1 MSDSVE
7 IVADPNG
14 SDGKQ
19 AGKRPAIDR
28 ASGLSLSTYHY
39 ILRLTYMAMDDTFTK
54 LALDYHAYPTP
65 GKISVT
71 PTKPLANQDD
81 LSLAYSPGVAAACM
95 AIFEEGDEAA
105 SKYTSRG
112 NLVGVITNG
121 TAVLGLGNIG
131 PLAAKPVMEGKGCL
145 FKKFAGIDVFDIEL
159 AENDPDKLVDI
170 IAALEPTLGGVN
182 LEDIKAPECF
192 YIEKKLRER
201 MKIPVF
207 HDDQHGTAIISA
219 AAILNG
225 LKVVNK
231 RIDEIKLVCSGAG
244 AAAIACLDLLVH
256 LGVARENIF
265 VVDSRGV
272 IWKGRDENMEPNKA
286 RYAQQTDLRTLADV
300 TRDADVFLGCST
312 AGVLKPEM
320 VKTMGD
326 QPLIL
331 ALANPEPEI
340 RPEDAKAVRPD
351 CIIATGRSDYP
362 NQVNNVL
369 CFPFIFRGAMDAGAT
384 RITEEMKLACVKA
397 IAELA
402 EAEQNDE
409 VARAYAGQ
417 ELTFGADYI
426 IPKPFDPRLIVQI
439 APAVAQAAADS
450 GVALR
455 PIEDM
460 QAYRQKL
467 MAFVYHSG
475 QLMRPLFMQARQA
488 PKRVVY
494 ADGEDERVLRAAQ
507 TIIDEGLA
515 FPILIGRPAVIEMRV
530 KKFGLRLAHGKN
542 IEIVDPEDDAR
553 FNETWSGYYE
563 LRGREGV
570 TPDIAKAMIR
580 KHNSLIGAMLLRRG
594 DADAMLCGA
603 SSRYDKQLQ
612 YVDEVI
618 GRQKGVNTYA
628 AMNILML
635 PEQTLFI
642 CDTHVNQDPT
652 AEEVAEM
659 TILAA
664 KEMQRFG
671 VIPKVALLSHSNFG
685 SRPSDSSRKMA
696 QARRLIEQRAP
707 ELEVDGEMHADS
719 ALSESIRLKA
729 FPDST
734 LKGRANL
741 LVMPNLDTGNIT
753 YNMLKMTGSNGIA
766 MGPILLGAARP
777 VHILTTSATV
787 RRIVNMTAVA
797 VIDAQQE
804 VGELPAA

>member
-1 MSDSVE
+1 
-7 IVADPNG
+7 
-14 SDGKQ
+14 
-19 AGKRPAIDR
+19 
-28 ASGLSLSTYHY
+28 
-39 ILRLTYMAMDDTFTK
+39 
-54 LALDYHAYPTP
+54 
-65 GKISVT
+65 
-71 PTKPLANQDD
+71 
-81 LSLAYSPGVAAACM
+81 
-95 AIFEEGDEAA
+95 
-105 SKYTSRG
+105 
-112 NLVGVITNG
+112 
-121 TAVLGLGNIG
+121 
-131 PLAAKPVMEGKGCL
+131 
-145 FKKFAGIDVFDIEL
+145 
-159 AENDPDKLVDI
+159 
-170 IAALEPTLGGVN
+170 
-182 LEDIKAPECF
+182 
-192 YIEKKLRER
+192 
-201 MKIPVF
+201 
-207 HDDQHGTAIISA
+207 
-219 AAILNG
+219 
-225 LKVVNK
+225 
-231 RIDEIKLVCSGAG
+231 
-244 AAAIACLDLLVH
+244 CLDLLVH

-286 RYAQQTDLRTLADV
+286 RYAQATEMRTLADV

-580 KHNSLIGAMLLRRG
+580 KHNSLIGAMLLKRG

-603 SSRYDKQLQ
+603 ASRYDKQLQ

-618 GRQKGVNTYA
+618 GRQEGVNTYA

-685 SRPSDSSRKMA
+685 SRPSESSRKMA
-696 QARRLIEQRAP
+696 QARRLIRQRAP

-741 LVMPNLDTGNIT
+741 LIMPNLDTGNIT

-804 VGELPAA
+804 VGELPAV